1 MIRIS
6 YLATAIALATTV
18 QLAQAAPASS
28 VEARL
33 QALEQRL
40 VEAEQRAQTAEA
52 KATAAPAATT
62 APLKCDKCGATY
74 DAASGHTCPL

>member
-52 KATAAPAATT
+52 KATAAEQQAKQLEDRT
-62 APLKCDKCGATY
+62 AK
-74 DAASGHTCPL
+74 S